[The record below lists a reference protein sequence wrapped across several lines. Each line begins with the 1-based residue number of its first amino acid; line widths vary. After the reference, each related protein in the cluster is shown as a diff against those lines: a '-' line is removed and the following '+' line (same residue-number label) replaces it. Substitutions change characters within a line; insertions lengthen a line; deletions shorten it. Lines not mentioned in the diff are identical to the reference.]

1 MPGRSRLRPRT
12 VGPAARPAHCGH
24 VGLQD
29 TGEEVDADVGIFV
42 EWTARIF
49 AKRDAGYFNG
59 PDVARYTDELMRA

>member
-1 MPGRSRLRPRT
+1 
-12 VGPAARPAHCGH
+12 

-49 AKRDAGYFNG
+49 AKRDAGYFNDPTWRG
-59 PDVARYTDELMRA
+59 TPMSSCAPEPSDPAHDQRPL